1 MAAGGRTGHGRADV
15 GGLDARQPGRGRRP
29 PTGRVYGRS
38 VNTAAALCVVTAKSM
53 ALSRWVCAV
62 AACLLSVLPASGQ
75 GFKWWQSE
83 RFQRE
88 LALSAD
94 QSTKLEQVFQALQ
107 PLLQT
112 QKEALDKHEA
122 ALSRVIADPKTDEAQ
137 VLVSVERV
145 EAARSDLARSR
156 TLLTFR
162 MRRIL
167 TTGQHVKMQV
177 MHEQWTRDRRSR
189 QPSRPPNKPGR

>member
-1 MAAGGRTGHGRADV
+1 
-15 GGLDARQPGRGRRP
+15 
-29 PTGRVYGRS
+29 
-38 VNTAAALCVVTAKSM
+38 M

>member
-1 MAAGGRTGHGRADV
+1 M
-15 GGLDARQPGRGRRP
+15 
-29 PTGRVYGRS
+29 PTHV
-38 VNTAAALCVVTAKSM
+38 
-53 ALSRWVCAV
+53 SRIVCAV
-62 AACLLSVLPASGQ
+62 VIGLLSVVPAAGQ

-94 QSTKLEQVFQALQ
+94 QSTRLEQVFQALQ

-112 QKEALDKHEA
+112 QKATLDKHEA

-137 VLVSVERV
+137 VLMAVERV
-145 EAARSDLARSR
+145 EAARSELARSR

-167 TTGQHVKMQV
+167 TTEQHVKMQA
-177 MHEQWTRDRRSR
+177 MHEQWSRDRRSR
-189 QPSRPPNKPGR
+189 QTPRPANKPGH

>member
-1 MAAGGRTGHGRADV
+1 MV
-15 GGLDARQPGRGRRP
+15 
-29 PTGRVYGRS
+29 
-38 VNTAAALCVVTAKSM
+38 
-53 ALSRWVCAV
+53 LSRFVGAV
-62 AACLLSVLPASGQ
+62 ALCLLSVIPAFGQ

-88 LALSAD
+88 LALSGD
-94 QSTKLEQVFQALQ
+94 QTTRLEQVFQALQ

-112 QKEALDKHEA
+112 QKSALDKHEA

-137 VLVSVERV
+137 VLVAVERV
-145 EAARSDLARSR
+145 EAARSELARSR

-167 TTGQHVKMQV
+167 TTDQHVKMQA
-177 MHEQWTRDRRSR
+177 MHEQWSRERRAR
-189 QPSRPPNKPGR
+189 QSPRPANKPGR